1 MIILSILIWIV
12 KMMMYI
18 KEKVGN
24 SCTITL
30 VDFMDSSLLKIH
42 NVVSTHSIIKLIT
55 NQTIALVT
63 MNL

>member
-1 MIILSILIWIV
+1 
-12 KMMMYI
+12 MMMYI

-24 SCTITL
+24 SCTIIL

>member
-24 SCTITL
+24 SCTIIL